1 MPVNCASNEESC
13 CVAVVCSLRAVQMV
27 CCNALVWTDEREEQ
41 KVLVTR
47 SDPVAG
53 NTVVTEETA
62 MQRMLLTGTAAGKR
76 YMERMWWTKLWQAMP
91 CVEKCKSR
99 DTARGL
105 GRWLPSASSRRISVR
120 RRP

>member
-1 MPVNCASNEESC
+1 
-13 CVAVVCSLRAVQMV
+13 MV
-27 CCNALVWTDEREEQ
+27 CCNALVWTYEREEQ

-62 MQRMLLTGTAAGKR
+62 MQRMLLTGTAAEKR
-76 YMERMWWTKLWQAMP
+76 YMERMWWTKL
-91 CVEKCKSR
+91 KCKSH

-105 GRWLPSASSRRISVR
+105 GRWSTLPSASARRISLR